1 MSLWAG
7 QWSGKDAARAGGNAR
22 ALPAARK
29 AGEGAGPRCIYAA
42 RRQTVIVGKT
52 PGMAASSSI
61 YAKNPVGAERGEA
74 R

>member
-1 MSLWAG
+1 MSPGAG

-22 ALPAARK
+22 AVLAARK

-52 PGMAASSSI
+52 PGMAASSRVD
-61 YAKNPVGAERGEA
+61 AKNPVGAERGEA